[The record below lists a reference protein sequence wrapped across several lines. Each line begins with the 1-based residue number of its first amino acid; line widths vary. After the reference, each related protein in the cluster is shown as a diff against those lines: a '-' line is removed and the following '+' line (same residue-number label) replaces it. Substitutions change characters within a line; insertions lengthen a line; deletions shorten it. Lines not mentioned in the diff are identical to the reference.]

1 MLIVGLGNP
10 GKKYE
15 NTYHNMGY
23 KTVSALADLLG
34 VSIDKKECSAL
45 TASAY
50 VGGKRVVLA
59 LPTTYMN
66 LSGEAVALLMGRY
79 KMEKEEVVIVYDDID
94 IPSGTVRAR
103 LSGSAGSHNGMKDIV
118 KRIGTEFKRVR
129 MGVGRPPENIP
140 LIDFVLMN
148 ELSSDKERLAKARQ
162 RAAEAMVS
170 FISDADFD
178 KLMRELNKETV

>member
-23 KTVSALADLLG
+23 KTVSLLAEKLG
-34 VSIDKKECSAL
+34 LVIDKKECSAL
-45 TASAY
+45 TATAY
-50 VGGKRVVLA
+50 VGGERVVLA

-79 KMEKEEVVIVYDDID
+79 KVEKDDVVVVYDDID
-94 IPSGTVRAR
+94 IPSATVRAR
-103 LSGSAGSHNGMKDIV
+103 RSGSAGSHNGMKDIV
-118 KRIGTEFKRVR
+118 SRIGTEFKRIR
-129 MGVGRPPENIP
+129 MGVGKPPENVP

-148 ELSSDKERLAKARQ
+148 ELANDRENLAKARE
-162 RAAEAMVS
+162 RASEALVA
-170 FISDADFD
+170 FIRDKDFD
-178 KLMRELNKETV
+178 KLMRELNKEII

>member
-23 KTVSALADLLG
+23 KTVSLMADKLG
-34 VSIDKKECSAL
+34 LVIDKKECSAL
-45 TASAY
+45 TASKY
-50 VGGKRVVLA
+50 VDGRRVVLA

-79 KMEKEEVVIVYDDID
+79 KIDKSEVVVVYDDID

-103 LSGSAGSHNGMKDIV
+103 RSGSAGSHNGMKDIV
-118 KRIGTEFKRVR
+118 ARIGTEFKRVR
-129 MGVGRPPENIP
+129 MGVGKPPENIP

-148 ELSSDKERLAKARQ
+148 ELAADKPALEKARE
-162 RAAEAMVS
+162 RAA
-170 FISDADFD
+170 DALLAFVKDGDFD
-178 KLMRELNKETV
+178 KLMREVNKEAL

>member
-1 MLIVGLGNP
+1 MIIGLGNP

-23 KTVSALADLLG
+23 KTVFALAEKLG
-34 VSIDKKECSAL
+34 IKLDKKECEAV
-45 TASAY
+45 TGSAY

-59 LPTTYMN
+59 QPTTYMN

-79 KMEKEEVVIVYDDID
+79 KVEKHEVVVVYDDID

-103 LSGSAGSHNGMKDIV
+103 VSGSAGSHNGMKDIV
-118 KRIGTEFKRVR
+118 KRIGGDFKRIR
-129 MGVGRPPENIP
+129 IGVGKPPENIP

-148 ELSSDKERLAKARQ
+148 ELASDRERLAGARE
-162 RAAEAMVS
+162 RAVLALDA
-170 FISDADFD
+170 FIRDEDFD
-178 KLMRELNKETV
+178 KLMRELNKEIL

>member
-1 MLIVGLGNP
+1 MLIIGLGNP

-23 KTVSALADLLG
+23 KTVTALADKLG
-34 VSIDKKECSAL
+34 LVIDKKECEAL
-45 TASAY
+45 TASKY
-50 VGGKRVVLA
+50 IGGRRVVLA

-79 KMEKEEVVIVYDDID
+79 KAEKDDVVIVYDDID

-103 LSGSAGSHNGMKDIV
+103 KCGSAGSHNGMRDIV
-118 KRIGTEFKRVR
+118 SRIGTEFKRIR
-129 MGVGRPPENIP
+129 IGVGRPPESIP

-148 ELSSDKERLAKARQ
+148 ELPSHKEGLATARE
-162 RAAEAMVS
+162 RAA
-170 FISDADFD
+170 DALVKYLTDGDFD
-178 KLMRELNKETV
+178 KLMRELN